1 MHIKSLAAR
10 AVGAV
15 AVLAFAGAAAAQTAP
30 APAKPAA
37 PAQLPVTHGAP
48 IAGVCIWDLSEA
60 LDSSNAG
67 KALLNSLKTMN
78 NNVNYELQTAGAA
91 YQAKQ
96 KKLQDDAR
104 KPDADALVL
113 NKAKLDLDSEGANL
127 EARVNLR
134 QAELDRTRND
144 ALGAFTQLMRPLV
157 IQVYQSRQ
165 CSLLLPKDSVA
176 LFNPA
181 MDITPAVV
189 AAANAKG
196 QNVPV
201 TYKVLGKLPAPATA
215 PAQPAAPAAPKP
227 KTN

>member
-15 AVLAFAGAAAAQTAP
+15 AVLAFAGAAAAQAP
-30 APAKPAA
+30 AAKPAGPA
-37 PAQLPVTHGAP
+37 PLPVTHGAP
-48 IAGVCIWDLSEA
+48 IAGICVWNVGQA
-60 LDSSNAG
+60 LETSNAG
-67 KALLNSLKTMN
+67 KGMLNALNVMK
-78 NNVNYELQTAGAA
+78 NNVNYELTNANNAF
-91 YQAKQ
+91 QAKQ
-96 KKLQDDAR
+96 KKFAEDAR
-104 KPDADALVL
+104 KPDADGLAL
-113 NKAKLDLDSEGANL
+113 NKTKLDLENEGGQL
-127 EARVNLR
+127 EGRLQLR
-134 QAELDRTRND
+134 QAELERTRNE
-144 ALGAFTQLMRPLV
+144 ALGAFSRMLDPLV
-157 IQVYQSRQ
+157 VQAYQAKQ
-165 CSLLLPKDSVA
+165 CSILLPDSSAV

-196 QNVPV
+196 QTVPV

>member
-1 MHIKSLAAR
+1 MNTKFFAAR
-10 AVGAV
+10 AICTV
-15 AVLAFAGAAAAQTAP
+15 AVLAFAGAAAAQ
-30 APAKPAA
+30 AKPPAA
-37 PAQLPVTHGAP
+37 PAQLPITHGAAVP
-48 IAGVCIWDLSEA
+48 GVCIWDLTEA
-60 LDSSNAG
+60 LEASNAG
-67 KALLNSLKTMN
+67 KGVLNALKTMN
-78 NNVNYELQTAGAA
+78 NNVNYEIQTAGNA

-134 QAELDRTRND
+134 QAELDRTRNE
-144 ALGAFTQLMRPLV
+144 ALGAFNNLMRPLI
-157 IQVYQSRQ
+157 IQTYQSKQ
-165 CSLLLPKDSVA
+165 CSLLLPRESTA

-215 PAQPAAPAAPKP
+215 PAAPAAAPKP
-227 KTN
+227 KAN

>member
-1 MHIKSLAAR
+1 MHIKSFAAR
-10 AVGAV
+10 AIGAV
-15 AVLAFAGAAAAQTAP
+15 AVLAFASAAAAQTAP
-30 APAKPAA
+30 AKPPA
-37 PAQLPVTHGAP
+37 PAQLPITHGAP
-48 IAGVCIWDLSEA
+48 IAGVCIWDLTEA
-60 LDSSNAG
+60 LEASNAG
-67 KALLNSLKTMN
+67 KSVLNALKTMN
-78 NNVNYELQTAGAA
+78 NNVNYEVQTAGNA

-127 EARVNLR
+127 
-134 QAELDRTRND
+134 
-144 ALGAFTQLMRPLV
+144 MRPLI
-157 IQVYQSRQ
+157 IQVYQSKQ
-165 CSLLLPKDSVA
+165 CSLLLPRESTA

-196 QNVPV
+196 QTVPV

-215 PAQPAAPAAPKP
+215 PAAPAAPAAPKP

>member
-1 MHIKSLAAR
+1 MHIKSFAAR
-10 AVGAV
+10 AIGAV
-15 AVLAFAGAAAAQTAP
+15 AVLAFASAAAAQTAP
-30 APAKPAA
+30 AKPPA
-37 PAQLPVTHGAP
+37 PAQLPITHGAP
-48 IAGVCIWDLSEA
+48 IAGVCIWDLTEA
-60 LDSSNAG
+60 LEASNAG
-67 KALLNSLKTMN
+67 KSVLNALKTMN
-78 NNVNYELQTAGAA
+78 NNVNYEVQTAGNA

-134 QAELDRTRND
+134 QAELDRTRNE
-144 ALGAFTQLMRPLV
+144 ALGGFNNLMRPLI
-157 IQVYQSRQ
+157 IQVYQAKQ
-165 CSLLLPKDSVA
+165 CSLLLPRESTA

-196 QNVPV
+196 QTVPV